1 MRGLGEL
8 VMSEANKETIR
19 VLLHGAAGEIQLAA
33 AEAAAATSVRQGSTA
48 HFVVFYDQGLGP
60 DGPNLADAVLATC
73 EADYNYLQGWFGN
86 IPIGGLPFNVYIQP
100 GANGASHADCA
111 ATALYCDAFNKTDP
125 DLVRSLVVAEADE
138 VFMANQGA
146 GWNCGGSNG
155 EALSRILSA
164 AIYPQELNSFATAS
178 KWLKSD
184 RSDWVDSTEG
194 TDRHSESIG
203 CGTLFINWLR
213 FQLGYGL
220 GQIVQAG
227 GATLGATYQ
236 KLTGRQDGYA
246 RFSNLIAEHYPPGS
260 SGDLTNDNPF
270 PLTQQWNSKMRL
282 AVRRGGQIIYQGHF
296 GDGIGIPVLY
306 GNGNDEDNW
315 NRRDGR
321 DKLAVGDWTH
331 DGRDKFAVRRGGQ
344 IIYQGHFGD
353 GIGIPVLYGNG
364 NDEDQYLVGDWTGD
378 GRDKFAVRRGSQI
391 IYQEHFGDGIGIPI
405 TYGHGNAEDQYLVGD
420 WNGDGKD
427 KLAVRR
433 GSQIIYQEHFGD
445 GIGIPVTYGNGNA
458 EDQYLVGDWNGDGKD
473 KLAVRRGSFIIY
485 QEDINDGIG
494 VPLLYGNGN
503 AEDQYLVGSF

>member
-1 MRGLGEL
+1 
-8 VMSEANKETIR
+8 
-19 VLLHGAAGEIQLAA
+19 
-33 AEAAAATSVRQGSTA
+33 
-48 HFVVFYDQGLGP
+48 
-60 DGPNLADAVLATC
+60 
-73 EADYNYLQGWFGN
+73 
-86 IPIGGLPFNVYIQP
+86 
-100 GANGASHADCA
+100 
-111 ATALYCDAFNKTDP
+111 
-125 DLVRSLVVAEADE
+125 
-138 VFMANQGA
+138 
-146 GWNCGGSNG
+146 
-155 EALSRILSA
+155 
-164 AIYPQELNSFATAS
+164 LNSFATAS

-282 AVRRGGQIIYQGHF
+282 
-296 GDGIGIPVLY
+296 
-306 GNGNDEDNW
+306 
-315 NRRDGR
+315 
-321 DKLAVGDWTH
+321 
-331 DGRDKFAVRRGGQ
+331 AVRRGGQ

>member
-220 GQIVQAG
+220 GQIVPAG

-296 GDGIGIPVLY
+296 GDGIGIPV
-306 GNGNDEDNW
+306 
-315 NRRDGR
+315 
-321 DKLAVGDWTH
+321 
-331 DGRDKFAVRRGGQ
+331 
-344 IIYQGHFGD
+344 
-353 GIGIPVLYGNG
+353 
-364 NDEDQYLVGDWTGD
+364 
-378 GRDKFAVRRGSQI
+378 
-391 IYQEHFGDGIGIPI
+391 
-405 TYGHGNAEDQYLVGD
+405 
-420 WNGDGKD
+420 
-427 KLAVRR
+427 
-433 GSQIIYQEHFGD
+433 
-445 GIGIPVTYGNGNA
+445 TYGNGNA